1 MTSYSDF
8 IKSIPPVNYSKYS
21 NVSSRE
27 KLVVYTID
35 YLAINEIPLT
45 FNNICIATFKLFPE
59 KFYFS
64 EEFKEYPH
72 IEMLNRTIL
81 HLRPKE
87 RNYATGSVGQSYALT
102 KVGEEIARE
111 VKAEIETGSSK
122 PPAPKKVMDEH
133 KKTDTNDLNKLK
145 KSSIYQTWLN
155 DKSIDDMEIWAFF
168 DVTPFTRLN
177 EVKAR
182 IKSTKTYAKDVGETD
197 AVRFLE
203 DLERMIP

>member
-1 MTSYSDF
+1 MTTSTDF
-8 IKSIPPVNYSKYS
+8 IKNIKPIDYPKYAS
-21 NVSSRE
+21 VSSRE
-27 KLVVYTID
+27 KLVVYAID

-64 EEFKEYPH
+64 EDFKEYPH

-102 KVGEEIARE
+102 KVGEEVARE

-122 PPAPKKVMDEH
+122 PPVPKKVMDAH

-155 DKSIDDMEIWAFF
+155 DKSIDDMAIWAFF

-177 EVKAR
+177 EIKDN
-182 IKSTKTYAKDVGETD
+182 IKSVKTYAKDVDETD
-197 AVRFLE
+197 VVRFLE